1 MNIADLP
8 LALSLLLPGFVL
20 LHLVFLVSRIRRIS
34 AFYATTWSVLI
45 SLLLF
50 TIVYKLYTVF
60 VAPPEPNSSWPTLSI
75 ALSEPSQIPGGV
87 WIGLYLSAV
96 VLGLVFGHVERLKIP
111 ALGLMKVGI
120 DLRKHGDIW
129 DRSFSEQRYTG
140 VRIFLKNGELLA
152 GWPKYYSDDRSD
164 PGPEVYLSPAYTWDF
179 EEANWLSLRDIDGVL
194 IHGSEISRIEFLP
207 EEPERQANAAA

>member
-60 VAPPEPNSSWPTLSI
+60 VAPPEPNNLEHCAFRTKPNT
-75 ALSEPSQIPGGV
+75 ALP
-87 WIGLYLSAV
+87 
-96 VLGLVFGHVERLKIP
+96 
-111 ALGLMKVGI
+111 
-120 DLRKHGDIW
+120 
-129 DRSFSEQRYTG
+129 
-140 VRIFLKNGELLA
+140 
-152 GWPKYYSDDRSD
+152 
-164 PGPEVYLSPAYTWDF
+164 
-179 EEANWLSLRDIDGVL
+179 
-194 IHGSEISRIEFLP
+194 
-207 EEPERQANAAA
+207 